1 LERLRGAESK
11 RGDILQKKCWDN
23 KCLFVFRMIIS
34 AIVLIVGFYFA
45 FTQKYFDTGYNK
57 IASFDRI
64 EAIELRTDDIL
75 EQTIS
80 FNADNVDNIGLCAVN
95 RTNNCAGNLK
105 MSLWEDENIVC
116 ENIVDVENLT
126 LNKLVW
132 FPVKQIVASQKKY
145 TFRLTAEQM
154 EGRLHIAGITQEEN
168 AEGIEG
174 NAVKNGEEL
183 AQSFVLETT
192 FRARLNLKTRILII
206 AWSIIIVVY
215 ILGFEQLFLNKIRG
229 SIALFITVDIF
240 AISTYFRFGLQFNDS
255 LNYFMFMGLIAAFAV
270 VAILYSILLIRKC
283 ERVEVYFV
291 ISTLVFGMIFS
302 IILPPFSAP
311 DEDFHFAEAYRLS
324 NAIMGQPINDEQGY
338 IYMRECD
345 IQNYEWYPDNEYT
358 IDMIKKL
365 IRGDKEYS
373 EEMRASN
380 SRRNAVAPII
390 MYIPQSIGIT
400 IGRLLHFNYAR
411 IVFLGRWMNLM
422 TFIVISAIAIS
433 LLPYGKWIFFAICQ
447 IPLMMEIISSYS
459 YDILI
464 LSGTFLFVAYFVKL
478 YQQKEKITIK
488 QIGLLFLFSAIYGSL
503 KPVYIPLIALVFLFP
518 NEKLS
523 DFRWKNYICK
533 FAIVSIAVI
542 SFLLVNKYTFMSMK
556 WIEDIFNNSDMEN
569 VYSEEFIN
577 EEMENYKI
585 EDRDP
590 CNRPNFTFLMNNPM
604 DMLESY
610 MGTFYVFMDEY
621 ILSLFGNYLGWYHI
635 RIPIYISILVMLLV
649 CFSYNINVGKVIK
662 DINNKERLWVLFLMC
677 GSCFAVFLSMYMRN
691 TSPSN
696 KLIIGVQGRYII
708 PLLALLPL
716 FACKKQLISRY
727 YSKSIV
733 VMLSF
738 TIQILAILSIC
749 AYIWSE

>member
-1 LERLRGAESK
+1 M
-11 RGDILQKKCWDN
+11 QKKCWDN

-105 MSLWEDENIVC
+105 MSLWEDENIVW

-126 LNKLVW
+126 LNKMVW

-240 AISTYFRFGLQFNDS
+240 AISTYFRLGLQFNDS
-255 LNYFMFMGLIAAFAV
+255 LNYVMFMGLIVAFTL
-270 VAILYSILLIRKC
+270 VAILYSVLLLRNC
-283 ERVEVYFV
+283 EKVEVYFV

-380 SRRNAVAPII
+380 SRRNGAVPII
-390 MYIPQSIGIT
+390 MYVPQSIGIT
-400 IGRLLHFNYAR
+400 IGRLLHFNFAR
-411 IVFLGRWMNLM
+411 TVYLGRWMNLL
-422 TFIVISAIAIS
+422 TFIAITIIAIR
-433 LLPYGKWIFFAICQ
+433 LLPYGKWIIYAICQ
-447 IPLMMEIISSYS
+447 IPLMMEIIPSYS

-464 LSGTFLFVAYFVKL
+464 LSGTFLLVAYLIKL
-478 YQQKEKITIK
+478 CQQNENVSGR
-488 QIGLLFLFSAIYGSL
+488 QLGLLMLIAALYGSL
-503 KPVYIPLIALVFLFP
+503 KPVYIPLVALVFLIP
-518 NEKLS
+518 NIKINS
-523 DFRWKNYICK
+523 VRWKSYISK
-533 FAIVSIAVI
+533 VIIVGIAII
-542 SFLLVNKYTFMSMK
+542 SFLLMNKGSFMSMK
-556 WIEDIFNNSDMEN
+556 WIENKTLDIDVGMLYDEN
-569 VYSEEFIN
+569 MVI
-577 EEMENYKI
+577 EEMEVYKI
-585 EDRDP
+585 QDRDP
-590 CNRPNFTFLMNNPM
+590 CNRPDFAFLLDNPF
-604 DMLESY
+604 DMVESY
-610 MGTFYVFMDEY
+610 MGAFLAFMDEY

-635 RIPIYISILVMLLV
+635 RIPIYISILAMILLYI
-649 CFSYNINVGKVIK
+649 SYKADN
-662 DINNKERLWVLFLMC
+662 NNKEEINLFIKNLWIIFLLL
-677 GSCFAVFLSMYMRN
+677 GSCFAIFLSMYVAN

-696 KLIIGVQGRYII
+696 KTIIGVQGRYII

-716 FACKKQLISRY
+716 FIRNKQLTNRSN
-727 YSKSIV
+727 KNTVV

-738 TIQILAILSIC
+738 TIQILAILSVC
-749 AYIWSE
+749 GYIWSE

>member
-1 LERLRGAESK
+1 
-11 RGDILQKKCWDN
+11 
-23 KCLFVFRMIIS
+23 MIIS

-105 MSLWEDENIVC
+105 MSLWEDENIVW

-126 LNKLVW
+126 LNKMVW

-215 ILGFEQLFLNKIRG
+215 ILGFEQLFLNKTRG
-229 SIALFITVDIF
+229 SIALFITVDIL

-324 NAIMGQPINDEQGY
+324 NAIMRQPINDEQGY

-365 IRGDKEYS
+365 IRGNKEES

-380 SRRNAVAPII
+380 SYKNTYVPII
-390 MYIPQSIGIT
+390 MYVPQAVGIT
-400 IGRLLHFNYAR
+400 IGRLFHFNYAR
-411 IVFLGRWMNLM
+411 IVFLGRWLNLL
-422 TFIVISAIAIS
+422 TFVAIS
-433 LLPYGKWIFFAICQ
+433 FCAIKLIPYGKWILFAISQ
-447 IPLMMEIISSYS
+447 IPLLLEIVSSYS

-464 LSGTFLFVAYFVKL
+464 LSGTFLLTAYL
-478 YQQKEKITIK
+478 MNLCYQKQEITKK
-488 QIGLLFLFSAIYGSL
+488 QLCVLFLFAVVYGPL
-503 KPVYIPLIALVFLFP
+503 KPVYIPLTAMVFIIP
-518 NEKLS
+518 NEKFNNLK
-523 DFRWKNYICK
+523 WKSIILK
-533 FAIVSIAVI
+533 SVIVLVAVI
-542 SFLLVNKYTFMSMK
+542 SFLIVNNCKFMSMR
-556 WIEDIFNNSDMEN
+556 WIESPKSNANIEIALNDIMVVEEKNSYE
-569 VYSEEFIN
+569 
-577 EEMENYKI
+577 I

-590 CNRPNFTFLMNNPM
+590 CNRPNISFLMNNPF
-604 DMLESY
+604 DIPESY
-610 MGTFYVFMDEY
+610 MGALLVFMDEY
-621 ILSLFGNYLGWYHI
+621 ILSLFGNYLGWYHV
-635 RIPIYISILVMLLV
+635 RIPIYISILVMMLLYM
-649 CFSYNINVGKVIK
+649 SYLASDNMEENVI
-662 DINNKERLWVLFLMC
+662 DARWRLWVLFLAV
-677 GSCFAVFLSMYMRN
+677 GSCFAAFLSMYMKN

-696 KLIIGVQGRYII
+696 KLIIGVQGRYLMPVLSI
-708 PLLALLPL
+708 LPFFL
-716 FACKKQLISRY
+716 QGKRLG
-727 YSKSIV
+727 SKVKNTNI
-733 VMLSF
+733 VMLSL
-738 TIQILAILSIC
+738 TIQILAVMAIC
-749 AYIWSE
+749 AYLW

>member
-1 LERLRGAESK
+1 M
-11 RGDILQKKCWDN
+11 QKKCWDN

-105 MSLWEDENIVC
+105 MSLWEDENIVW

-132 FPVKQIVASQKKY
+132 FPVEQIVASQKKY

-240 AISTYFRFGLQFNDS
+240 AISTYFRLGLQFNDS
-255 LNYFMFMGLIAAFAV
+255 LNYVMFMGLIVAFTL
-270 VAILYSILLIRKC
+270 VAILYSVLLLRNC
-283 ERVEVYFV
+283 EKVEVYFV

-380 SRRNAVAPII
+380 SYKNTYVPII
-390 MYIPQSIGIT
+390 MYVPQAVGIT
-400 IGRLLHFNYAR
+400 IGRLLHLNYAR
-411 IVFLGRWMNLM
+411 VVFFGRWINLL
-422 TFIVISAIAIS
+422 TFVVIALWAIKLI
-433 LLPYGKWIFFAICQ
+433 PYGKWILFAICQ
-447 IPLMMEIISSYS
+447 IPLLVELISSYS

-464 LSGTFLFVAYFVKL
+464 LSGTFLWIAFIMKL
-478 YQQKEKITIK
+478 CCQKEKITIK
-488 QIGLLFLFSAIYGSL
+488 QLCILVLFAVVYGPL
-503 KPVYIPLIALVFLFP
+503 KPVYIPLTALVFLIPNGKFP
-518 NEKLS
+518 VGKLNNL
-523 DFRWKNYICK
+523 RWKNFVIK
-533 FAIVSIAVI
+533 SVIVVMAAA
-542 SFLLVNKYTFMSMK
+542 SFLIVNKCKFMSMR
-556 WIEDIFNNSDMEN
+556 WIENPKSNVNIETTISDVMMMEEKDLYDIENS
-569 VYSEEFIN
+569 
-577 EEMENYKI
+577 
-585 EDRDP
+585 DP
-590 CNRPNFTFLMNNPM
+590 CNRPNISYLIDNPF

-610 MGTFYVFMDEY
+610 MGAFLAFMDEY

-635 RIPIYISILVMLLV
+635 RIPIYVSILVMVLL
-649 CFSYNINVGKVIK
+649 CMSYSESDNMEGNIINEKGKIW
-662 DINNKERLWVLFLMC
+662 IIFLAA
-677 GSCFAVFLSMYMRN
+677 GSCFAAILSMYMKN

-696 KLIIGVQGRYII
+696 KTIIGVQGRYII
-708 PLLALLPL
+708 PVLSVLPFFL
-716 FACKKQLISRY
+716 QTKHLSSEVKKTNI
-727 YSKSIV
+727 
-733 VMLSF
+733 VMLSL
-738 TIQILAILSIC
+738 TIQILAVMGIC
-749 AYIWSE
+749 AYIW

>member
-1 LERLRGAESK
+1 
-11 RGDILQKKCWDN
+11 
-23 KCLFVFRMIIS
+23 MIIS

>member
-1 LERLRGAESK
+1 
-11 RGDILQKKCWDN
+11 
-23 KCLFVFRMIIS
+23 MIIS

-75 EQTIS
+75 EQMIS

-105 MSLWEDENIVC
+105 MSLWEDENIVW

-126 LNKLVW
+126 LNKMVW

-229 SIALFITVDIF
+229 SIALFITVDMF
-240 AISTYFRFGLQFNDS
+240 AISTYFRLGLQFNDS
-255 LNYFMFMGLIAAFAV
+255 LNYVMFMGLIVAFTL
-270 VAILYSILLIRKC
+270 VAILYSVLLLRNC
-283 ERVEVYFV
+283 EKVEVYFV
-291 ISTLVFGMIFS
+291 ISTLVFGMTFS

-358 IDMIKKL
+358 IDLIKKL

>member
-1 LERLRGAESK
+1 M
-11 RGDILQKKCWDN
+11 QKKCWDN

>member
-1 LERLRGAESK
+1 M
-11 RGDILQKKCWDN
+11 QKKCWDN

-75 EQTIS
+75 EQMIS

-105 MSLWEDENIVC
+105 MSLWEDENIVW

-126 LNKLVW
+126 LNKMVW

-229 SIALFITVDIF
+229 SIALFITVDMF
-240 AISTYFRFGLQFNDS
+240 AISTYFRLGLQFNDS
-255 LNYFMFMGLIAAFAV
+255 LNYVMFMGLIVAFTL
-270 VAILYSILLIRKC
+270 VAILYSVLLLRNC
-283 ERVEVYFV
+283 EKVEVYFV
-291 ISTLVFGMIFS
+291 ISTLVFGMTFS

-358 IDMIKKL
+358 IDLIKKL

>member
-1 LERLRGAESK
+1 M
-11 RGDILQKKCWDN
+11 QKKCWDN

-105 MSLWEDENIVC
+105 MSLWEDENIVW

-240 AISTYFRFGLQFNDS
+240 AISTYFRLGLQFNDS
-255 LNYFMFMGLIAAFAV
+255 LNYVMFMGLIVAFTL
-270 VAILYSILLIRKC
+270 VAILYSVLLLRNC
-283 ERVEVYFV
+283 EKVEVYFV

>member
-1 LERLRGAESK
+1 M
-11 RGDILQKKCWDN
+11 QKKCWDN

-75 EQTIS
+75 EQMIS

-105 MSLWEDENIVC
+105 MSLWEDENIVW

-126 LNKLVW
+126 LNKMVW

>member
-1 LERLRGAESK
+1 
-11 RGDILQKKCWDN
+11 LQKKCWDN